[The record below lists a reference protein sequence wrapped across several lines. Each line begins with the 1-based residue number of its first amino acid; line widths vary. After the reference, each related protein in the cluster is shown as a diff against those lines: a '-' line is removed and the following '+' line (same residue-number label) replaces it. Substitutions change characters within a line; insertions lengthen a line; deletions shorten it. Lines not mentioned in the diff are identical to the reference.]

1 MTLPK
6 WYIECAE
13 DYLSI
18 LRSSKDYTHTELL
31 EATKNQ
37 RLAEYKLMRERMAS
51 ECAAECM
58 DSNPVPPV
66 APVAQPMRVNLQKYD
81 ESVML
86 RGHFQ
91 GDRPKP
97 NTKGFWEN
105 ILK

>member
-6 WYIECAE
+6 WYIESVE

-18 LRSSKDYTHTELL
+18 VRCSKDYTHTELL

-51 ECAAECM
+51 ERAFECM
-58 DSNPVPPV
+58 DSNQVAPV
-66 APVAQPMRVNLQKYD
+66 PVAQPVQVNLQQYD

-86 RGHFQ
+86 RGHLHR
-91 GDRPKP
+91 DRPKP

>member
-1 MTLPK
+1 MVLPK

-18 LRSSKDYTHTELL
+18 LQSSKDYTHTELL

-37 RLAEYKLMRERMAS
+37 RLAEYKLMRERMNS
-51 ECAAECM
+51 ECASECM
-58 DSNPVPPV
+58 DSNPVAPV
-66 APVAQPMRVNLQKYD
+66 PVAQPVQVNLQQYD

-86 RGHFQ
+86 RGYFQ
-91 GDRPKP
+91 RDRPKP